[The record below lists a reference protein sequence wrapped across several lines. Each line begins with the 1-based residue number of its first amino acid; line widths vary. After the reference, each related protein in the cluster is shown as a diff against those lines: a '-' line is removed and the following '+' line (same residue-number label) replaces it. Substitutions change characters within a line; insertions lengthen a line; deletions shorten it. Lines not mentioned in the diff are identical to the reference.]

1 MTDQQ
6 VLDRLRD
13 WLPSRRWFP
22 FTATPDQLR
31 LSVVGRAGVDAGDRW
46 ESQPGRERIV
56 LLVEVTV
63 GERSELLNIP
73 VLLSEEAVPELADFE
88 IGSYRTGGDGSVP
101 EGTASAADGAS
112 SFLRRAVS
120 QAGALLDRRRSQARD
135 TPSGQQTGVP
145 RDTARPADGSTVH
158 VYDAVGDPV
167 FMDRVLR
174 MMDAQLTE
182 GGVLRH
188 GMGLHGRHTGA
199 LNTDYRIAGAEQIHV
214 ITSEQSNTSVIL
226 RPADR
231 GKDESALRE
240 DAVIVKFFRVVG
252 EGRNPD
258 VEVGVRLT
266 AHRSSAVPATAGWID
281 AQWRQGLVTTSGQL
295 AVAAQFL
302 DRSRDAWEM
311 TVAAATE
318 GRDFTELARDLGVT
332 TARVHADL
340 LAAFDPTEADDDAR
354 RRFLGDLTGR
364 VRWAWESCGE
374 RFEQLRPELE
384 RVLEELA
391 EIREIPPLQRIHGDY
406 HLGQVLHS
414 DAQGFRI
421 LDFEGEPLRPIKERV
436 RPDVALR
443 DVVGMLRS
451 FDYAG
456 AMAGRENGR
465 DMGEWTRA
473 VSDAFLEGYSSR
485 SGVPVDTDGVLFRVL
500 WLDKALYE
508 VVYEERNRPDWVRVP
523 ADAVVRS
530 LEHAR
535 SRTVN
540 SENHESPSTPSRT
553 EDFVT
558 TEHPRPSDPHAATD
572 RAPGTAPVS
581 QDAAA
586 DAARPAARPDGAVHA
601 ESTPVADGSPV
612 SGTAAAAGT
621 AGKSTAS
628 VDAADSGAAARTG
641 EGAASTPGAGN
652 AAHTT
657 AEDGTS
663 SGTGAG
669 DAADARAG
677 AVPAATQTGGN
688 GAAARVG
695 RTSSGTAAGGPA
707 PVTEEVLAAVAEG
720 RHHDP
725 HSVLGAHPN
734 PDGSVTIRTL
744 RRFATSVAVRTP
756 DGIFPLEHEWGGIF
770 TGVVPAHEK
779 GRIPDYRV
787 EVSYAGK
794 EPELV
799 DDPYRFAPTL
809 GELDLHL
816 IGEGRH
822 ETLWEVLGAHVRRYP
837 SPLGDV
843 TGVSFAVWAP
853 NAQSVRVIGDFN
865 GWDGSEHAMRSLG
878 SSGVWELFV
887 PGMKSGDTY
896 KYRIQGADGAWRD
909 KADPMAFGTEIPP
922 STASRV
928 FESDYEF
935 RDAEWMAARAAT
947 DPHNAPMSVY
957 EMHLGSWRMGLGYVD
972 LARELVEYLTWQGF
986 THVEFMP
993 VAEHPF
999 GGSWGYQVTGY
1010 YAPSSRFGSPD
1021 EFRYLVDQLHQAGI
1035 GVLVDWVPGH
1045 FPKDEWAL
1053 ANFDGQPLYEH
1064 PDPRRGEHKDW
1075 GTLIFDYG
1083 RREVRNFL
1091 VANANYWLEEFHV
1104 DGLRVDAVA
1113 SMLYLDYSRNDGEW
1127 EPNQYGGR
1135 ENLEAIAFLQEAN
1148 ATAYRRNPG
1157 IVMIAEESTSFPGV
1171 TKPTSA
1177 GGLGFG
1183 IKWNMGWMHDSLEYM
1198 AEDPINRHYHHN
1210 KATFSMVYAFSE
1222 NFILPISHDEVVY
1235 GKGSLLRKMP
1245 GDRWQQLANV
1255 RAYLAYMWA
1264 HPGKQLIFMGTEYAQ
1279 ESEWSQ
1285 EHGLDWWL
1293 SETPPHH
1300 GVQELVKSL
1309 NEVYRSTPALYSR
1322 DNDPSGFEWIDAND
1336 AQRNTLSFTRWDDQG
1351 NPLVCVANF
1360 AGNTHEGFRLGL
1372 PWAGE
1377 WEEVLNTDAEQF
1389 GGSGVGN
1396 LGRVTATEGAYN
1408 DKPASAELTV
1418 PPLAV
1423 LFLKPAGN
1431 SATAGTRTTEHGD
1444 TTP

>member
-6 VLDRLRD
+6 FLDRLRD
-13 WLPSRRWFP
+13 WLPRQRWFP

-31 LSVVGRAGVDAGDRW
+31 LSVVGRATLDSGTG
-46 ESQPGRERIV
+46 SHPGTERIMF
-56 LLVEVTV
+56 LVQVTV
-63 GERSELLNIP
+63 GERSELLNVP
-73 VLLSEEAVPELADFE
+73 VVRSTEALPELERFA
-88 IGSYRTGGDGSVP
+88 IGSYCSGGPDRPLP
-101 EGTASAADGAS
+101 EQLIAGAEASA
-112 SFLRRAVS
+112 SFLRRAIS
-120 QAGALLDRRRSQARD
+120 HAGSFLERRRSERSQTTQPTTSEDSPEAGQTAGTQEKAGASGRSEARAD
-135 TPSGQQTGVP
+135 AQGSEST
-145 RDTARPADGSTVH
+145 TADETVTFH
-158 VYDAVGDPV
+158 LYDAVGDPG

-174 MMDAQLTE
+174 IMDAQLTE

-188 GMGLHGRHTGA
+188 GMGLHGRYTGA
-199 LNTDYRIAGAEQIHV
+199 MNTDYRIASADQVRV
-214 ITSEQSNTSVIL
+214 ISSEQSNTSVIL
-226 RPADR
+226 TPQDAEDS
-231 GKDESALRE
+231 DSALGG

-258 VEVGVRLT
+258 VEVGVKLT
-266 AHRSSAVPATAGWID
+266 SHGSTAVPATAGWLD

-302 DRSRDAWEM
+302 ADSQDAWAM
-311 TVAAATE
+311 ALDAASHA
-318 GRDFTELARDLGVT
+318 RDFFALAAELGAT

-340 LAAFDPTEADDDAR
+340 LGAFDPVTADDDAR
-354 RRFLGDLTGR
+354 RRFLDDLTSR
-364 VRWAWESCGE
+364 IRWAWESCGDHFDSYRAE
-374 RFEQLRPELE
+374 VEDLLEQLSR
-384 RVLEELA
+384 
-391 EIREIPPLQRIHGDY
+391 IREIPALQRIHGDY
-406 HLGQVLHS
+406 HLGQVLHN

-456 AMAGRENGR
+456 AMAARER
-465 DMGEWTRA
+465 DEDMSAWTGA
-473 VSDAFLEGYSSR
+473 VSDAFLEGYARTSG
-485 SGVPVDTDGVLFRVL
+485 SGVDRDSVLFRAL

-508 VVYEERNRPDWVRVP
+508 VVYEQRNRPDWVVVP
-523 ADAVVRS
+523 AGAVVRS
-530 LEHAR
+530 LERAR
-535 SRTVN
+535 SRNVRRET
-540 SENHESPSTPSRT
+540 HESHTPASRT

-558 TEHPRPSDPHAATD
+558 PEHPENT
-572 RAPGTAPVS
+572 G
-581 QDAAA
+581 
-586 DAARPAARPDGAVHA
+586 PAASSTPAGP
-601 ESTPVADGSPV
+601 ESTPTP
-612 SGTAAAAGT
+612 AAESAQH
-621 AGKSTAS
+621 
-628 VDAADSGAAARTG
+628 TG
-641 EGAASTPGAGN
+641 GRAPSAEPRNAQGAASEATGTNDASARTTDGGDVAARAVDSDDVTAPAETAGGN
-652 AAHTT
+652 DASTRA
-657 AEDGTS
+657 GTS
-663 SGTGAG
+663 QQS
-669 DAADARAG
+669 
-677 AVPAATQTGGN
+677 V
-688 GAAARVG
+688 AAASKRDHP
-695 RTSSGTAAGGPA
+695 AGGPV
-707 PVTEEVLAAVAEG
+707 PVSEDVLAAVAEG
-720 RHHDP
+720 RYHDP
-725 HSVLGAHPN
+725 HAVLGAHFN

-744 RRFATSVAVRTP
+744 RRFATHVSVRTLN
-756 DGIFPLEHEWGGIF
+756 GTFPLEHEWGGIF
-770 TGVVPAHEK
+770 TGVVPAHDEGK
-779 GRIPDYRV
+779 IPDYRV
-787 EVSYAGK
+787 LVTYAGK
-794 EPELV
+794 EPAEV

-822 ETLWEVLGAHVRRYP
+822 ETLWTVLGAHVHHYP
-837 SPLGDV
+837 SSMGDV
-843 TGVSFAVWAP
+843 SGVSFAVWAP
-853 NAQSVRVIGDFN
+853 NARAVRVIGDFN

-878 SSGVWELFV
+878 SSGVWEVFV
-887 PGMKSGDTY
+887 PGMGSGDTY
-896 KYRIQGADGAWRD
+896 KFRIRAADGSWRD
-909 KADPMAFGTEIPP
+909 KADPMAFGTDIPP

-928 FESDYEF
+928 FESSYEF
-935 RDAEWMAARAAT
+935 QDDEWMRARAAK

-957 EMHLGSWRMGLGYVD
+957 EMHIGSWRMGLGYVD

-1053 ANFDGQPLYEH
+1053 AKFDGQPLYEH

-1157 IVMIAEESTSFPGV
+1157 IVMVAEESTSFPGV

-1198 AEDPINRHYHHN
+1198 AEDPVNRHYHHN
-1210 KATFSMVYAFSE
+1210 KATFSMVYAYSE

-1309 NEVYRSTPALYSR
+1309 NEIYRETPALYAR

-1336 AQRNTLSFTRWDDQG
+1336 AKRNTLSFTRWDDQG

-1360 AGNTHEGFRLGL
+1360 AGNTHERFRLGL

-1377 WEEVLNTDAEQF
+1377 WDEVLNTDSEIF

-1408 DKPASAELTV
+1408 GKPASAEVTV

-1423 LFLKPAGN
+1423 LFLKPAKGA
-1431 SATAGTRTTEHGD
+1431 ATS
-1444 TTP
+1444 

>member
-6 VLDRLRD
+6 VLDRLRV
-13 WLPSRRWFP
+13 WLPRQRWFP

-31 LSVVGRAGVDAGDRW
+31 LTVVGRAGLDGGDSWDA
-46 ESQPGRERIV
+46 QPGRERIMF
-56 LLVEVTV
+56 LVQVTV
-63 GERSELLNIP
+63 GERSELLNVP
-73 VLLSEEAVPELADFE
+73 VVRSTEPLPALERFT
-88 IGSYRTGGDGSVP
+88 IGSYDADGPDRALP
-101 EGTASAADGAS
+101 EQLVAGAEASA

-120 QAGALLDRRRSQARD
+120 QAGVLWDRRKGTRSGDPGSAERKP
-135 TPSGQQTGVP
+135 TGAATGQDAVG
-145 RDTARPADGSTVH
+145 ASEEPATVH
-158 VYDAVGDPV
+158 LYDAVGDPG

-188 GMGLHGRHTGA
+188 GMGLHGRYTGA
-199 LNTDYRIAGAEQIHV
+199 LNTDYRIATADQVQV
-214 ITSEQSNTSVIL
+214 ISSEQSNTSVIL
-226 RPADR
+226 RPAETDAE
-231 GKDESALRE
+231 DSALRG

-258 VEVGVRLT
+258 VEVGVKLT
-266 AHRSSAVPATAGWID
+266 SHGSSAVPATAGWID

-302 DRSRDAWEM
+302 EDSRDAWAVA
-311 TVAAATE
+311 VAAATE
-318 GRDFTELARDLGVT
+318 GRDFTALAEDLGAT

-340 LAAFDPTEADDDAR
+340 LTAFEPAPVDDAAR
-354 RRFLGDLTGR
+354 RRFLEDLASR
-364 VRWAWESCGE
+364 VRWAWETCGE
-374 RFEQLRPELE
+374 QFQEFTPELDA
-384 RVLEELA
+384 LLSELS
-391 EIREIPPLQRIHGDY
+391 EVREIPALQRIHGDY
-406 HLGQVLHS
+406 HLGQVLHN

-436 RPDVALR
+436 RPDVVLR

-456 AMAGRENGR
+456 AMAACEREQ
-465 DMGEWTRA
+465 DMGAWTAA
-473 VSDAFLEGYSSR
+473 VSDAFLRGYR
-485 SGVPVDTDGVLFRVL
+485 TTSGAGVDTDSVLYRAL

-508 VVYEERNRPDWVRVP
+508 VVYEQRNRPDWVRVP

-530 LEHAR
+530 LERAR

-540 SENHESPSTPSRT
+540 GENHESHTTSSRT

-558 TEHPRPSDPHAATD
+558 TEQPRPTDPAAPESE
-572 RAPGTAPVS
+572 AGAAVPLPGSA
-581 QDAAA
+581 QH
-586 DAARPAARPDGAVHA
+586 DAARSAPEHTAVPGEQPASTAGTEAREEATGPAAGDDAV
-601 ESTPVADGSPV
+601 ETGPVA
-612 SGTAAAAGT
+612 
-621 AGKSTAS
+621 
-628 VDAADSGAAARTG
+628 
-641 EGAASTPGAGN
+641 
-652 AAHTT
+652 
-657 AEDGTS
+657 
-663 SGTGAG
+663 
-669 DAADARAG
+669 
-677 AVPAATQTGGN
+677 
-688 GAAARVG
+688 
-695 RTSSGTAAGGPA
+695 
-707 PVTEEVLAAVAEG
+707 VTEDVLAAVAEG
-720 RHHDP
+720 RFHDP

-734 PDGSVTIRTL
+734 ADGTVTIRTL
-744 RRFATSVAVRTP
+744 RRFATAVSVRTP
-756 DGIFPLEHEWGGIF
+756 DGTFPLEHEWGGIF
-770 TGVVPAHEK
+770 TGVVPAHDE

-787 EVSYAGK
+787 EVEYAGK

-822 ETLWEVLGAHVRRYP
+822 ETLWDVLGAHVRRYP
-837 SPLGDV
+837 SPLGEV

-853 NAQSVRVIGDFN
+853 NAQAVRVIGDFN

-887 PGMKSGDTY
+887 PGRKSGDTY
-896 KYRIQGADGAWRD
+896 KFRIQGADGAWRD

-928 FESDYEF
+928 CESEYEF
-935 RDAEWMAARAAT
+935 RDQEWMAARAAK

-957 EMHLGSWRMGLGYVD
+957 EMHIGSWRMGLGYVD

-1309 NEVYRSTPALYSR
+1309 NEVYRSTPALYAR

-1336 AQRNTLSFTRWDDQG
+1336 AKRNTLSFTRWDDQG
-1351 NPLVCVANF
+1351 NPLVCIANF
-1360 AGNTHEGFRLGL
+1360 AGNTHERFRLGL

-1377 WEEVLNTDAEQF
+1377 WEEVLNTDSEIF

-1396 LGRVTATEGAYN
+1396 LGRVVATEGAFN
-1408 DKPASAELTV
+1408 DKPASAEVTV

-1423 LFLKPAGN
+1423 LFLKPATGR
-1431 SATAGTRTTEHGD
+1431 GTSSTGGD
-1444 TTP
+1444 GTDRVVGESV

>member
-6 VLDRLRD
+6 VLDRLRE
-13 WLPSRRWFP
+13 WLPRQRWFP

-31 LSVVGRAGVDAGDRW
+31 LSVVGRTALDGGDSW
-46 ESQPGRERIV
+46 VSQPGRERIMF
-56 LLVEVTV
+56 LVQVTV
-63 GERSELLNIP
+63 GERNELLSVP
-73 VLLSEEAVPELADFE
+73 VVRSTEPLPELEQFL
-88 IGSYRTGGDGSVP
+88 IGSYPADGSGRALP
-101 EGTASAADGAS
+101 EQLAAGAEASAS
-112 SFLRRAVS
+112 VLRRAVS
-120 QAGALLDRRRSQARD
+120 QAGAFLGRRRSDRADASSARSGTGGSGD
-135 TPSGQQTGVP
+135 PRGVGNPEKTPAAGP
-145 RDTARPADGSTVH
+145 DGSTADSH
-158 VYDAVGDPV
+158 EAAHHHLYDAVAEPG

-188 GMGLHGRHTGA
+188 GMGLHGRYTGA
-199 LNTDYRIAGAEQIHV
+199 LNTDYRVAASEQVRV
-214 ITSEQSNTSVIL
+214 ISSEQSNTSVIL
-226 RPADR
+226 RPGEADAEDSVLR
-231 GKDESALRE
+231 G

-258 VEVGVRLT
+258 VEVGVKLT
-266 AHRSSAVPATAGWID
+266 SHGSSAVPATAGWID

-302 DRSRDAWEM
+302 DDSRDAWAM
-311 TVAAATE
+311 AVDAATAE
-318 GRDFTELARDLGVT
+318 RDFTDLARDLGAT

-340 LAAFDPTEADDDAR
+340 VAAFEPAAVDDDAR
-354 RRFLGDLTGR
+354 RRFLEDLAGR
-364 VRWAWESCGE
+364 IRWAWESCGE
-374 RFEQLRPELE
+374 RFAAFGPEVDAL
-384 RVLEELA
+384 LEELSDT
-391 EIREIPPLQRIHGDY
+391 RQIPALQRIHGDY
-406 HLGQVLHS
+406 HLGQVLHN

-456 AMAGRENGR
+456 AMAAKERGR
-465 DMGEWTRA
+465 DTAAWTRA
-473 VSDAFLEGYSSR
+473 VSEAFLEGYSATNGAR
-485 SGVPVDTDGVLFRVL
+485 VDMDSVLFRAL

-508 VVYEERNRPDWVRVP
+508 VVYEQRNRPEWVQVP

-530 LEHAR
+530 LERAR
-535 SRTVN
+535 SRNVKR
-540 SENHESPSTPSRT
+540 EKHESHATSSRT

-558 TEHPRPSDPHAATD
+558 TEHPRPAESAATPAAERPGPTPSGHSAPRSSEPAPQPPAHDAARQAPAASDGSAAPSDPKGAGNP
-572 RAPGTAPVS
+572 APGS
-581 QDAAA
+581 AAAGHSGADRPGA
-586 DAARPAARPDGAVHA
+586 DAAP
-601 ESTPVADGSPV
+601 SS
-612 SGTAAAAGT
+612 AAG
-621 AGKSTAS
+621 
-628 VDAADSGAAARTG
+628 
-641 EGAASTPGAGN
+641 P
-652 AAHTT
+652 
-657 AEDGTS
+657 
-663 SGTGAG
+663 
-669 DAADARAG
+669 
-677 AVPAATQTGGN
+677 
-688 GAAARVG
+688 
-695 RTSSGTAAGGPA
+695 AGGP
-707 PVTEEVLAAVAEG
+707 VTVSEDVLAAVAEG

-734 PDGSVTIRTL
+734 PDGTVTIRTL
-744 RRFATSVAVRTP
+744 RRFATAVSVRTP
-756 DGIFPLEHEWGGIF
+756 DGSFPLEHEWGGIF
-770 TGVVPAHEK
+770 TGVVPAHDEGK
-779 GRIPDYRV
+779 IPDYRV
-787 EVSYAGK
+787 EVGYAGK
-794 EPELV
+794 APELV

-837 SPLGDV
+837 SALGDV
-843 TGVSFAVWAP
+843 AGVSFAVWAP
-853 NAQSVRVIGDFN
+853 NARAVRVIGDFN
-865 GWDGSEHAMRSLG
+865 GWDGSEHAMRALG

-896 KYRIQGADGAWRD
+896 KYQICGSDGAWRD

-928 FESDYEF
+928 FESDYQF
-935 RDAEWMAARAAT
+935 QDAEWMAKRAAG

-957 EMHLGSWRMGLGYVD
+957 EMHIGSWRMGLGYVD

-1053 ANFDGQPLYEH
+1053 AKFDGQPLYEH

-1091 VANANYWLEEFHV
+1091 VANASYWLEEFHV

-1148 ATAYRRNPG
+1148 ATAYRRSPG

-1210 KATFSMVYAFSE
+1210 KATFSLVYAFSE

-1300 GVQELVKSL
+1300 GVQELVRSL
-1309 NEVYRSTPALYSR
+1309 NTIYRQTPALYAR

-1336 AQRNTLSFTRWDDQG
+1336 AKRNTLSFTRWDDQG
-1351 NPLVCVANF
+1351 NPLVCVTNF

-1377 WEEVLNTDAEQF
+1377 WEEVLNTDSELF

-1396 LGRVTATEGAYN
+1396 LGRVTATEGAH
-1408 DKPASAELTV
+1408 DGKPASTVLTV

-1423 LFLKPAGN
+1423 LFLKPAGG
-1431 SATAGTRTTEHGD
+1431 SGTSPAAGSDSGNH
-1444 TTP
+1444 